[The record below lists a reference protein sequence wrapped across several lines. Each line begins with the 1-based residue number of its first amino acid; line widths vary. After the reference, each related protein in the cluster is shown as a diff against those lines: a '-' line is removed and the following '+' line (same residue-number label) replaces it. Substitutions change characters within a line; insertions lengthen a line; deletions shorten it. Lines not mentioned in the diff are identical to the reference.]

1 MFRHVFA
8 YVCSYFRKW
17 EISRSGKIDI
27 NGVYRAKIEYYL
39 HIIEIIIDCMI
50 MGFAFNHLWIK
61 SSIELHSEPFKNYW
75 ILIDCVIMMFT
86 IPYLVII
93 QKLRFESETERNIF
107 TLSFVHSNL

>member
-1 MFRHVFA
+1 MAFFR
-8 YVCSYFRKW
+8 
-17 EISRSGKIDI
+17 EIDIDRNGKIDI

-39 HIIEIIIDCMI
+39 HLIEIIIDCII

-61 SSIELHSEPFKNYW
+61 SYDELHSEPFKNYW

-93 QKLRFESETERNIF
+93 
-107 TLSFVHSNL
+107 